1 MTMQQLGRSAACAM
15 GHRYPLKSGSGTIAN
30 TRWFRRLAANGDP
43 GVVARLRGGSYVH
56 ARLDDYVGRAVF
68 FFGDLDPK
76 VTWICD
82 RILRPGDLVVDVG
95 ANIGIV
101 TMHAAGLVGPGG
113 HVHAVEPQRDLASRI
128 GDSAALN
135 GYGNITVHEVGL
147 SDASGDVTLTVPAD
161 NGGAAS
167 LVSGRVDGCAQTVRV
182 ERTSDFLCAIG
193 AQQARLLK
201 LDVEG
206 HEAAVLDGAAEVLE
220 RDGPEVILFEEHRQP
235 AREQPSLQVVQAVG
249 YRVFAIPKDKLR
261 LRLRPLHQSCR
272 GAHDFVAIRRGERGD
287 EVLRRLRVG
296 GASS

>member
-1 MTMQQLGRSAACAM
+1 MTMQELGRSVACTM

-56 ARLDDYVGRAVF
+56 ARLDDYVGRAAF

-82 RILRPGDLVVDVG
+82 RVLRPGDVVVDVG

-101 TMHAAGLVGPGG
+101 TMHAARLVAPSG
-113 HVHAVEPQRDLASRI
+113 HVHAVEPQHDLACQI

-135 GYGNITVHEVGL
+135 GYENITVHEIGL
-147 SDASGDVTLTVPAD
+147 SDAPGNVMLTVPAD

-167 LVSGRVDGCAQTVRV
+167 LVSGRVDGRALTVRV
-182 ERTSDFLCAIG
+182 ERTSEFLCAIG

-206 HEAAVLDGAAEVLE
+206 HEAAVLAGAAEVLATA
-220 RDGPEVILFEEHRQP
+220 GPEVILFEEHREP
-235 AREQPSLQVVQAVG
+235 VREQRSPQLLQAAG
-249 YRVFAIPKDKLR
+249 YRIFAIPKDKLR
-261 LRLRPLHQSCR
+261 LRLRPIEHSSR
-272 GAHDFVAIRRGERGD
+272 PAHDFVAIRRGERGD

-296 GASS
+296 